1 MKIPDKPISKGKKN
15 LKKYYYCVNCISL
28 IWWIISLIFSVFIF
42 VISNNENNQLCWFI
56 VFPLSILLVIFFE
69 FFPKNKGC
77 LDKLAKIIILL
88 FPLLLILFLV
98 LHSIMIITK
107 TNIEPSLQKNN
118 MSEIF
123 YGSIIYY
130 FILFIAMT
138 PVVNFLKI
146 IKTIRKIKNS
156 RNNNLEQ

>member
-1 MKIPDKPISKGKKN
+1 
-15 LKKYYYCVNCISL
+15 
-28 IWWIISLIFSVFIF
+28 
-42 VISNNENNQLCWFI
+42 
-56 VFPLSILLVIFFE
+56 
-69 FFPKNKGC
+69 
-77 LDKLAKIIILL
+77 
-88 FPLLLILFLV
+88 
-98 LHSIMIITK
+98 MIITK